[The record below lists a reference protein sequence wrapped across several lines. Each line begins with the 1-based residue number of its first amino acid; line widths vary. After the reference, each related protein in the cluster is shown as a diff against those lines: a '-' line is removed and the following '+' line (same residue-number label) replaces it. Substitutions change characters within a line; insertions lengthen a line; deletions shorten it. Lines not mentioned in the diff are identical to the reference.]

1 MPMSPLPKLAGGRP
15 LPDAAIAPAGVR
27 AAIKA
32 PLPITAPPARPA
44 FFRKL
49 RRVSPD
55 SSDSI
60 ALWWVSAMSPLTSI
74 WSSVTSGSISLLW
87 ESDVDQPDAL
97 PGGLTD
103 HSTDSSAFEHEP
115 LGAQLLQ
122 AQPHPT
128 LRRAGRDFE
137 SVGDLREGQVAV
149 EGEDE
154 DFRLTVGEVA
164 EGVEHLRPLGGHDRR
179 REGRVLV
186 DFLERIVAPRPLL

>member
-27 AAIKA
+27 AAIRA

-44 FFRKL
+44 FLRKL
-49 RRVSPD
+49 SRVSPE

-87 ESDVDQPDAL
+87 ESDVDETHAL
-97 PGGLTD
+97 PEGLAD
-103 HSTDSSAFEHEP
+103 HSTDISAFEQEP

-122 AQPHPT
+122 AQPHPA
-128 LRRAGRDFE
+128 LRRAGRNFE
-137 SVGDLREGQVAV
+137 SVGDLGEAQRAV
-149 EGEDE
+149 EGED
-154 DFRLTVGEVA
+154 DDLRLAVGKVA
-164 EGVEHLRPLGGHDRR
+164 DGVEHLGP
-179 REGRVLV
+179 
-186 DFLERIVAPRPLL
+186 F

>member
-27 AAIKA
+27 AAIRA

-74 WSSVTSGSISLLW
+74 WSSVTSGSMWLLW
-87 ESDVDQPDAL
+87 ESDVDQPNAL
-97 PGGLTD
+97 PEGLTD
-103 HSTDSSAFEHEP
+103 HSTGTSGLEKEP
-115 LGAQLLQ
+115 
-122 AQPHPT
+122 
-128 LRRAGRDFE
+128 RDARD
-137 SVGDLREGQVAV
+137 VREVQ
-149 EGEDE
+149 
-154 DFRLTVGEVA
+154 
-164 EGVEHLRPLGGHDRR
+164 
-179 REGRVLV
+179 
-186 DFLERIVAPRPLL
+186 